1 MIKLFLNIIIFAIC
15 IFIYSCSKKIDKN
28 LKYIEKPDDLYLIA
42 KQYLDN
48 SDYDNAESY
57 FNKIIAKFP
66 LSNEGIQSQ
75 IMLAFID
82 YINMDYQNA
91 IYNANLLIKKYPSY
105 KDIEYV
111 YYLKALCYYEQ
122 IRNEQLDNESNEL
135 ALKNFEIII
144 NLFPNSKYVVDS
156 KQKIIAINE
165 NIAAKNMNIGLF
177 YQREKKFVAAINRF
191 NEVVKEHSTSKFV
204 AEALHRQVEIYFT
217 LGMIED
223 AKKTA
228 AVLAYNYPKSIW
240 YKNSYSLL
248 NNSKNK
254 KQNKIL
260 NKISNFLGNKDEE
273 EL

>member
-1 MIKLFLNIIIFAIC
+1 M
-15 IFIYSCSKKIDKN
+15 SKELDYNEGSEI
-28 LKYIEKPDDLYLIA
+28 LYQIA
-42 KQYLDN
+42 KQHLDK
-48 SDYDNAESY
+48 SDYENAEFY
-57 FNKIIAKFP
+57 FEELIKKFP

-82 YINMDYQNA
+82 YMKMDYQNA

-105 KDIEYV
+105 KDIEYI

-144 NLFPNSKYVVDS
+144 NLFPDSKYIVDS
-156 KQKIIAINE
+156 RQKIIAIKE

-177 YQREKKFVAAINRF
+177 YQKEKKFIAAINRY
-191 NEVVKEHSTSKFV
+191 NIIIKQHSTSKFV

-228 AVLAYNYPKSIW
+228 AVLSYNYPKSIW
-240 YKNSYSLL
+240 YQNSYNLL
-248 NNSKNK
+248 KMKKNK
-254 KQNKIL
+254 KQNSIL
-260 NKISNFLGNKDEE
+260 KKISNFLGKENEE
-273 EL
+273 VL